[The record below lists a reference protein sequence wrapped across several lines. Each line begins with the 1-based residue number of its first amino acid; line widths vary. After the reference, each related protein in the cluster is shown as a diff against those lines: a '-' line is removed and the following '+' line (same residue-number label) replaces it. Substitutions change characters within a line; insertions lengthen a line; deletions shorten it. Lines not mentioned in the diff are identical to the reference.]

1 MNPRCVRSIVRSL
14 LPLALLITPTIL
26 AAQGVT
32 TSTLSGL
39 VTSSDGPAPPEAIVV
54 AVHLPSGTQYRAV
67 TRAGGVYNIPNMRI
81 GGPYKVTVSSI
92 GFQPK
97 VEDNVF
103 LSLGQTFRLDFK
115 LIRQAVQ
122 LAELT
127 TVAVRDEVLNAGRSG
142 ATTFIDPTKVA
153 LLPSIKRSTRD
164 LTRLDP
170 RSDGNFSFAGRN
182 WLYNN
187 ISLDGSY
194 FNNSFGLDDPS
205 PGGQSNAEP
214 VPYDAIEQV
223 QVSIAPF
230 DIREGGFTGAN
241 VNSVTRSGT
250 NTVRTSVYSFYR
262 NDAIQGNTVRG
273 SEVTANPDL
282 RYLQSGFS
290 ASGPLKKDK
299 LFLFVT
305 AELERNRDPGSNF
318 VASHGGATG
327 FGISR
332 VQASVMDQIRQRL
345 IDQYQYDP
353 GPYEGYAFHTNNN
366 KALAKL
372 NWNISEGNNLSFRY
386 NYLDASRDQGPH
398 PFVLSFNNT
407 GRGPNSSSLPFY
419 KSGYAIHNKLHSFAL
434 ELNSR
439 STRFANRFFA
449 SYNRFRDFRTPFSEN
464 FPTVE
469 IGEGGVTYTTAG
481 SEPFS
486 INNILDQ
493 DVFQLTNNFSMFRG
507 KHTLTFGG
515 NFEQFKFFNSFN
527 IFRNGVFFL
536 PQSIPVGSTFSSLNE
551 FFAATA
557 PGPNQKNLRAMI
569 GSGPF
574 KGEKI
579 SVGQLSFYAQDELPA
594 SSRLNLTFGARVDLP
609 MYFTHPVDNAYSR
622 NLVALDENR
631 QPEVV
636 DQSRL
641 PGTKPLVSPRFGF
654 NWNASGDR
662 HTQVRGGSGI
672 FTGRVPFVWIG
683 NVISNPGAN
692 PNLYPTGPQIP
703 TGHGSTLAQSFDVN
717 GIDPNFKFPQSWT
730 TDLAVDQ
737 QLPGGL
743 LGTLE
748 VIYGKDLNSVFM
760 RNANLRAPVRTLPD
774 GRPYY
779 KDAGGNNTLNNLAG
793 GGIYVIDNSNKGHS
807 LNLTAQFRKQIGSAL
822 NATLAYSF
830 TDAKNTLK
838 STEIASVLWQNQ
850 PVQGDPNN
858 PELSYSEF
866 GQRHRIVGSATWTR
880 AWSQKW
886 RTSVGAFLEIAEG
899 NRFSGAGGNRYS
911 FIYAGDVNGDGQG
924 GNDLIYIP
932 RNQGDIKLDPLGA
945 VTPQQQWDR
954 LNAFIEQDKYLR
966 AHRGQI
972 AQRFGELNPWYN
984 DLDLRV
990 LQDFGFRTGTT
1001 NHTFQLSMD
1010 VLNVGNLI
1018 SSSWGVRKVADVS
1031 ATSPLSLVRFDAG
1044 GAPVFNFTG
1053 PAKTFIDDPGLLS
1066 RWRMQFGLRYFLQ

>member
-67 TRAGGVYNIPNMRI
+67 ARAGGVYNIPNMRI